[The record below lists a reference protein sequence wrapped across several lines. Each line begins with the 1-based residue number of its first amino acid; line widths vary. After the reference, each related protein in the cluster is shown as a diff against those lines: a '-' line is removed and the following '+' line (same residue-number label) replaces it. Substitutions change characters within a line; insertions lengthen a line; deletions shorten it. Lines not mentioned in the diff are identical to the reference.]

1 MIQSGKSDCG
11 EEWPHTSE
19 PAKRGK
25 GCFPT
30 ESAVCEEG
38 RKSWHCVGGL
48 VTTLGYI
55 SKESL
60 ELTTGILKL
69 RTIVL
74 VI

>member
-11 EEWPHTSE
+11 EEWSHTSE
-19 PAKRGK
+19 PAYKGK
-25 GCFPT
+25 ACFPA
-30 ESAVCEEG
+30 ESAVCEEE
-38 RKSWHCVGGL
+38 RKSWHCVWGL
-48 VTTLGYI
+48 ITKLGYI

-60 ELTTGILKL
+60 ELTIGILKL